1 MNTIFLAT
9 NDIKTLMDYKRG
21 IIPKDDEYKLKGLAA
36 AGGKNPTPRQ

>member
-36 AGGKNPTPRQ
+36 AGGKNPVPR

>member
-36 AGGKNPTPRQ
+36 AVGRNPATK

>member
-36 AGGKNPTPRQ
+36 VGGKNSVPR

>member
-36 AGGKNPTPRQ
+36 AGGKNTETK